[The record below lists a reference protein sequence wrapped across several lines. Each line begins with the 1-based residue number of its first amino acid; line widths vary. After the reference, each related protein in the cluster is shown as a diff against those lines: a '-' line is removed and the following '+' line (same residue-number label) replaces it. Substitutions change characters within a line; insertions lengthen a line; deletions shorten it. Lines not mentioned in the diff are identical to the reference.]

1 MKIVSTRTWA
11 ALAVASSMG
20 WAVAVAQAA
29 SNEYDCLIE
38 PSQVVEIRSP
48 VAGLIERVYVER
60 GSSVRKGTVLVSL
73 EAGVER
79 AATELAR
86 YRSSMNG
93 TVLAAKGRLD
103 HATKKLS
110 RKADLAS
117 KNYTSAQDK
126 DEAEAEQRIAEAE
139 AQSARENKQQ
149 AQLELQLSSAQLA
162 QRQLRSPIDGV
173 VMEQSMNA
181 GELAEPGD
189 GKQFILKLARTN
201 PLRVKAILPIS
212 LYPQLKVGAKAEVI
226 PEKPF
231 QGRLPTSV
239 TVIDQVIDAASGT
252 FQVRMDLAN
261 PSGSLPAGIKCK
273 VGFVGR

>member
-1 MKIVSTRTWA
+1 MKSASTRTWA
-11 ALAVASSMG
+11 ALAVAGSWIG
-20 WAVAVAQAA
+20 AAATAQAA
-29 SNEYDCLIE
+29 ANEYDCLIE
-38 PSQVVEIRSP
+38 PSQVVEMRSP
-48 VAGLIERVYVER
+48 VPGLIERVYVER
-60 GSSVRKGTVLVSL
+60 GAMVRKGTVLVSL

-86 YRSSMNG
+86 YRSGMNG
-93 TVLAAKGRLD
+93 AVLAANGRLD
-103 HATKKLS
+103 HATKKLR

-149 AQLELQLSSAQLA
+149 AQLELQFSSAQLA
-162 QRQLRSPIDGV
+162 QRQLRSPFDGV
-173 VMEQSMNA
+173 VVDQAMNA

-189 GKQFILKLARTN
+189 GKQFILKVARIH
-201 PLRVKAILPIS
+201 PLRVKAILPMA
-212 LYPQLKVGAKAEVI
+212 LYPQMKVGLKAEVT

-261 PSGSLPAGIKCK
+261 PNGTLPAGIKCK
-273 VGFVGR
+273 VGFAGR